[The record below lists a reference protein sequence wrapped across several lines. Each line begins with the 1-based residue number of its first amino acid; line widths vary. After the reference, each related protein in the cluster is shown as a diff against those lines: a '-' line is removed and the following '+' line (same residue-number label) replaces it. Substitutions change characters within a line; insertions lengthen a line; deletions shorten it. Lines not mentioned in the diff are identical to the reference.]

1 MKIDKTT
8 EDFEVSP
15 DFNLSDPKIKA
26 REDWLTETGFDKLCD
41 SNLILLKT
49 LKNKA
54 ITYDQ

>member
-8 EDFEVSP
+8 KDFQVP
-15 DFNLSDPKIKA
+15 LDFDLSDPQIKA
-26 REDWLTETGFDKLCD
+26 REDWLTETGFDELCD